1 LKVKQPL
8 FLGFAAGHE
17 DVVVRPAQLCQQ
29 CRHNWK
35 IRVGFVELT
44 HSVEAP
50 PFKAFDAGF
59 LGLDE
64 GGKLLDR
71 LLAPFG
77 GFYAIADVLPDRP
90 VELDQF
96 LVGGGN
102 DTALRG
108 FDQRQDFGELGLESI
123 GHR

>member
-1 LKVKQPL
+1 
-8 FLGFAAGHE
+8 
-17 DVVVRPAQLCQQ
+17 
-29 CRHNWK
+29 
-35 IRVGFVELT
+35 
-44 HSVEAP
+44 
-50 PFKAFDAGF
+50 
-59 LGLDE
+59 LDE

-77 GFYAIADVLPDRP
+77 GFEPIADVLPDRP

-123 GHR
+123 GHELFATIAVMLGKGRSSIRNFLILIPRRQFPLYPRWNQLHHPQALPHCLICAADRPDR

>member
-1 LKVKQPL
+1 LAHSLQVALLKP
-8 FLGFAAGHE
+8 
-17 DVVVRPAQLCQQ
+17 
-29 CRHNWK
+29 
-35 IRVGFVELT
+35 
-44 HSVEAP
+44 
-50 PFKAFDAGF
+50 FDARF

-64 GGKLLDR
+64 GGELLDR

-77 GFYAIADVLPDRP
+77 GFEPTADVLSDRP

-102 DTALRG
+102 DPILSG

-123 GHR
+123 GHG